1 VRRRRRRAG
10 HPEALKMAISL
21 VSLIG
26 SAAGVCTTVAYM
38 PQVIRTWR
46 TRSTTD
52 ISLGMFSV
60 MVLGV
65 ILWLVY
71 GIALNDWPI
80 IGANTVTL
88 VLTGTILFLKLRH
101 G

>member
-1 VRRRRRRAG
+1 M
-10 HPEALKMAISL
+10 EISL
-21 VSLIG
+21 VSVIG
-26 SAAGVCTTVAYM
+26 WAAGVCTTVAYL
-38 PQVIRTWR
+38 PQLIRTWR
-46 TRSTTD
+46 TRSTAD

-65 ILWLVY
+65 IFWLVY
-71 GIALNDWPI
+71 GIAIDSWPI
-80 IGANTVTL
+80 IGANSVTL